1 MSVTR
6 ASELWNVIKPYAM
19 QDLKAMQ
26 SAAKVIASTV
36 GYQITLHS
44 EKTRYYEATTAGLDA
59 AIAAATSG
67 DMISLPP
74 SSIDGNHSVPAG
86 VSLFGIDRNR
96 SILTGQITLAANAHL
111 GKVSVVR
118 SGSSG
123 GGLTGVILAGSN
135 ARVQDCIVSISNSG
149 GNAVGVYCNTGV
161 TGYVDDS
168 VISATGT
175 GTGYGCYVNSGT
187 LYIQSGRSTGSTG
200 ATGGTTVIYRMAGIE
215 NIFMGSSSIAWN
227 YDAVDETI
235 EAAVLPAGVD
245 HDSLL
250 NFVANAH
257 VDHEDV
263 EVIAG
268 DGLTGG
274 GDLLASR
281 TLNLDTPGTLGVASV
296 NDAGGNH
303 SHAITTSS
311 NPGAAAQ
318 ILATNASG
326 YLQLVRLGI
335 GASPTLPLHLAGD
348 ALFEGG
354 GGDDQVR
361 FGSGMRLQSTDYASQ
376 VSGWGISYGGSG
388 DFRYLYADQLHAK
401 AFVSDLE
408 QSLAGGQIICKSV
421 APLASDFTAPAAE
434 GSAALVVE
442 SFKGWSEFKVF
453 EDGDVVRLRQFVR
466 TGNSLDVSDCWG
478 TVEWVSTD
486 TENKTQTYTFTRSP
500 AGEAGAL
507 AESATLPA
515 GSLALDYG
523 ASGNGTIES
532 NAIDGAMGE
541 NSPYIQVT
549 NWQYHPDFEGGIG
562 TMKIGSSFVVGGA
575 GSRVRTR
582 MGNLKGIFNLSGE
595 YGLYAG
601 LPARYLR
608 ISNKAVEAHNLPISM
623 FDGVTETV
631 KLDPDTPSFALGSTL
646 PTGFLTGEGIWMGKD
661 VDGDYKLR
669 IGDPAGP
676 RLEWNGADLSIFD
689 AFLHIGEPDGPRIV
703 WDGSDFLISDAFL
716 TLAGEDAG
724 IAIGTTP
731 PTASDAGTGI
741 WIDRTGYYSLLDGVP
756 QVKIDADDGTLYAG
770 EGNVRLNADGIHIL
784 CPIAS
789 PIDKSNITWG
799 NANGIWNEITSH
811 YVNGS
816 GWLDLKSHYESGSG
830 GGKITFT
837 INGVGEATNSH
848 MSYGYN
854 STEGYHIMY
863 LNGVRALDIF
873 HGALLVGSGGLYP
886 YMTHQ
891 QGDIFASGKMEIY
904 GDAWFG
910 QNVSALSFTDRT
922 PFFEGDALAEVLK
935 IRGKKGEI
943 DHGSLPV
950 FARKTIRTE
959 RVVEK
964 KGRKKGKDEKVQV
977 ETVEQEGR
985 DLGAMV
991 SLLTVAVQQLAE
1003 KVQRIE
1009 EKKL

>member
-86 VSLFGIDRNR
+86 VSLFGIDRSR

-135 ARVQDCIVSISNSG
+135 ARVQDCVVSISNSG

-175 GTGYGCYVNSGT
+175 GTGYGCYVNNGT

-215 NIFMGSSSIAWN
+215 NIFVGSASIAWN

-250 NFVANAH
+250 NFVANEH

-274 GDLLASR
+274 GDLLSSR

-296 NDAGGNH
+296 NDAEESH
-303 SHAITTSS
+303 THAITTSS
-311 NPGAAAQ
+311 NPGAATQ

-326 YLQLVRLGI
+326 YLQLARLGI
-335 GASPTLPLHLAGD
+335 GTSPTLPLHLAGD

-442 SFKGWSEFKVF
+442 SFKGWPEFKVF
-453 EDGDVVRLRQFVR
+453 EDGDVIRLRQFVR
-466 TGNSLDVSDCWG
+466 TGSSLDVSDCWG
-478 TVEWVSTD
+478 TVVWVSTD

-582 MGNLKGIFNLSGE
+582 MGNLKGIFNVVGE

-608 ISNKAVEAHNLPISM
+608 ISNRAVEARNLPISM
-623 FDGVTETV
+623 FDGDAETL
-631 KLDPDTPSFALGSTL
+631 KLDPDVPSFALGSTL
-646 PTGFLTGEGIWMGKD
+646 PTGFRAGEGIWMGKD

-669 IGDPAGP
+669 IGDPGGP
-676 RLEWNGADLSIFD
+676 RLEWDGADLSI
-689 AFLHIGEPDGPRIV
+689 
-703 WDGSDFLISDAFL
+703 SDALL

-741 WIDRTGYYSLLDGVP
+741 WIDRTGYYTLLDGVL
-756 QVKIDADDGTLYAG
+756 QMKIDAEDGTFY
-770 EGNVRLNADGIHIL
+770 
-784 CPIAS
+784 
-789 PIDKSNITWG
+789 
-799 NANGIWNEITSH
+799 
-811 YVNGS
+811 
-816 GWLDLKSHYESGSG
+816 SG
-830 GGKITFT
+830 GGHTKIDAEGVWFQTPVYPLSRPGPTF
-837 INGVGEATNSH
+837 
-848 MSYGYN
+848 
-854 STEGYHIMY
+854 
-863 LNGVRALDIF
+863 F
-873 HGALLVGSGGLYP
+873 
-886 YMTHQ
+886 
-891 QGDIFASGKMEIY
+891 GDNAIKFASGSKLDATISAYKIGDGLPSVSIESYDSNNNELNFLRFVNNYIRLRSVTGSVVISGANVQLDSPGGIDIY
-904 GDAWFG
+904 GYTKIADMEFG
-910 QNVSALSFTDRT
+910 DGNLYVQRNVSALSFTDRT
-922 PFFEGDALAEVLK
+922 PFFEGDALAEILK

-943 DHGSLPV
+943 DHGSLPA

-1009 EKKL
+1009 EKNHD